1 MDLVH
6 MPEFVEHVQ
15 QVGFVELFLDLCIV
29 AGRNDVH
36 FQNRD
41 AFPQID
47 FLNAGP
53 CTFSTI
59 FY

>member
-1 MDLVH
+1 
-6 MPEFVEHVQ
+6 MPEFIEHVQ